1 MNLDKLEKESHDYA
15 ISRTYPRFENNFI
28 ANFVLKEIEG
38 AYFNGEKNMAE
49 KYERIINDIKNTII
63 YRFKKDGDCVNAKSL
78 IDDIDNQLRR
88 LDYV

>member
-15 ISRTYPRFENNFI
+15 ICCTYPKFENNFI

-49 KYERIINDIKNTII
+49 KYERIINDIKNII
-63 YRFKKDGDCVNAKSL
+63 FYRFKKDGDCVNAKSL
-78 IDDIDNQLRR
+78 IDDIDNLLRR